1 MTKQDTLNAKLNIK
15 DISFLNSIRSIAV
28 IGSSKRSDYSFL
40 RRHAEMFK
48 GPVYAVHPT
57 ATEIRGF
64 DDGTQN
70 KIYSSVELIPEDIDY
85 VFISTPASKIL
96 EVIDGCVKKGVK
108 LASIF
113 TAGLA
118 DLGTEEG
125 EQLEKEMISKLNNS
139 MRVLGPN
146 CLGLFYPKKGISWR
160 ANFPSESGNV
170 GFLAQSGGICDLV
183 VFHGAEMGLHFSKVF
198 SYGNGNDLD
207 LVDLLYFLSNDP
219 ETEIILCYIE
229 GINEGRGEA
238 LREVLAQNKKPI
250 IFLKVG
256 KSKSATIAA
265 KTHTASIAG
274 EYHLWEAVFNQ
285 YNIIEVKSVEQLIY
299 AAKLID
305 CYGAFKFNSAAIL
318 VLSGGYGVVLAD
330 LLEEEGISVPPFS
343 PEIQKQIDL
352 KFKAVGTGT
361 KNPLDV
367 SGHLRNLKLVQQLIE
382 LALSDDAIDGIIT
395 ALPTF
400 YLSYGSKDGRRN
412 QFSGFENPV
421 SKVMSLGH
429 KYNKPIIVI
438 MQGTIYPKTREI
450 FATKLNEAKI
460 AVFNDPSEFLSI
472 LPKIS
477 KYSERVKKKKIN

>member
-1 MTKQDTLNAKLNIK
+1 MTKQDTSNVKSNIK
-15 DISFLNSIRSIAV
+15 DISFLNTIRSMAV
-28 IGSSKRSDYSFL
+28 IGPSKRRDYRFL
-40 RRHAEMFK
+40 RRHAELFK

-70 KIYSSVELIPEDIDY
+70 KIYKSVDLIPEDIDY
-85 VFISTPASKIL
+85 VFIATPASQIL
-96 EVIDGCVKKGVK
+96 EVIEGCIKKGVK

-125 EQLEKEMISKLNNS
+125 EQLEKDLISKLNNS
-139 MRVLGPN
+139 MRILGPN

-160 ANFPSESGNV
+160 GNFPSESGNI
-170 GFLAQSGGICDLV
+170 GFIAQSGGICDLV
-183 VFHGAEMGLHFSKVF
+183 VFKGAEMGIHFSKVF

-207 LVDLLYFLSNDP
+207 IVDLLYFLSNDP
-219 ETEIILCYIE
+219 ETDIILCYLE
-229 GINEGRGEA
+229 GINDGRGDA

-250 IFLKVG
+250 IFLKAG

-274 EYHLWEAVFNQ
+274 EYHLWEALFNQ
-285 YNIIEVKSVEQLIY
+285 YNIIEVKTVEQLIY

-305 CYGAFKFNSAAIL
+305 CYGVFNFKNAAVL
-318 VLSGGYGVVLAD
+318 VLSGGYGVVLTD
-330 LLEEEGISVPPFS
+330 LLEEEGVNVPPFS
-343 PEIQKQIDL
+343 PEIQNQIDQ

-361 KNPLDV
+361 RNPLDV
-367 SGHLRNLKLVQQLIE
+367 SGHLRNMKLMQELIE
-382 LALSDDAIDGIIT
+382 LALSDKAIDGIVT
-395 ALPTF
+395 VLPTF
-400 YLSYGSKDGRRN
+400 YLNYGSKDGRRN
-412 QFSGFENPV
+412 QFASFENSV
-421 SKVMSLGH
+421 SKIMSLGH
-429 KYNKPIIVI
+429 KFNKPIIVI

-450 FATKLNEAKI
+450 FVKKLNEIKI
-460 AVFNDPSEFLSI
+460 PVFRGPLEFIPL

-477 KYSERVKKKKIN
+477 EYSEKVKKNRKN

>member
-15 DISFLNSIRSIAV
+15 DISFLNTIRSIAV
-28 IGSSKRSDYSFL
+28 IGASKRRDYSFL
-40 RRHAEMFK
+40 RRHAELFK

-70 KIYSSVELIPEDIDY
+70 KIYKSVDLIPEDIDY

-96 EVIDGCVKKGVK
+96 DVIDGCVKKGVK

-125 EQLEKEMISKLNNS
+125 EQLEKDLISKLNNS
-139 MRVLGPN
+139 MRILGPN
-146 CLGLFYPKKGISWR
+146 CLGLFYPKMGISWR
-160 ANFPSESGNV
+160 GNFPSESGNV
-170 GFLAQSGGICDLV
+170 GFIAQSGGICDLV
-183 VFHGAEMGLHFSKVF
+183 VFKGAEMGLHFSKVF

-207 LVDLLYFLSNDP
+207 IVDLLYFLSNDP
-219 ETEIILCYIE
+219 ETDIILVYLE
-229 GINEGRGEA
+229 GINNGRGDA

-250 IFLKVG
+250 IFLKAG
-256 KSKSATIAA
+256 KSKSTVIAA

-274 EYHLWEAVFNQ
+274 EYHLWEAIFKQ
-285 YNIIEVKSVEQLIY
+285 YNIIEVNSVEQLIY

-305 CYGAFKFNSAAIL
+305 CYGAFSFKNAAVL

-330 LLEEEGISVPPFS
+330 LLEEEGIGVPPFS
-343 PEIQKQIDL
+343 PEIQNQIDQ
-352 KFKAVGTGT
+352 KFTAVGTGT

-367 SGHLRNLKLVQQLIE
+367 SGHLRNLKLVQELIE
-382 LALSDDAIDGIIT
+382 LTLSDDVIDGIIT
-395 ALPTF
+395 VLPTF
-400 YLSYGSKDGRRN
+400 YLNYGSKDGRRN
-412 QFSGFENPV
+412 QFSSFEKPV
-421 SKVMSLGH
+421 AKMMSIGH

-450 FATKLNEAKI
+450 FAKKLDEAKI
-460 AVFNDPSEFLSI
+460 AVFNDPYEFISI

-477 KYSERVKKKKIN
+477 KYSEKEKKRK

>member
-1 MTKQDTLNAKLNIK
+1 MTKQDPSNSKLNIK
-15 DISFLNSIRSIAV
+15 DISFLNTIRSIAV
-28 IGSSKRSDYSFL
+28 IGASKRRDYTFL
-40 RRHAEMFK
+40 RRHAKLFN

-57 ATEIRGF
+57 VTEIRGF
-64 DDGTQN
+64 DDGTEN
-70 KIYSSVELIPEDIDY
+70 KIYRSVEHIPEDIDY
-85 VFISTPASKIL
+85 VFIATPASKIL
-96 EVIDGCVKKGVK
+96 EVIDGCIKKGVK

-125 EQLEKEMISKLNNS
+125 EQLEKDLISKLNNS
-139 MRVLGPN
+139 MRILGPN
-146 CLGLFYPKKGISWR
+146 CLGLFYPKKGISWNG
-160 ANFPSESGNV
+160 NFPLEPGNI
-170 GFLAQSGGICDLV
+170 GFIAQSGGICDLV
-183 VFHGAEMGLHFSKVF
+183 VYKGAEMGLYFSKVF

-250 IFLKVG
+250 VFLKAG
-256 KSKSATIAA
+256 KSKSAVIAA

-274 EYHLWEAVFNQ
+274 EYHLWEAIFNQ
-285 YNIIEVKSVEQLIY
+285 YNIIEVKSVEHLIY

-305 CYGAFKFNSAAIL
+305 CYGTFSFNNAAIL

-330 LLEEEGISVPPFS
+330 MLEEEGINVPPFS
-343 PEIQKQIDL
+343 PEIQDQIDQ

-361 KNPLDV
+361 INPLDV
-367 SGHLRNLKLVQQLIE
+367 SGHLRNLKLMQELIE
-382 LALSDDAIDGIIT
+382 LVLSDNAIDGIIT
-395 ALPTF
+395 VLPSF

-412 QFSGFENPV
+412 QFSSFENPV
-421 SKVMSLGH
+421 SKVLSLGH
-429 KYNKPIIVI
+429 KFKKPIIVI
-438 MQGTIYPKTREI
+438 MQGTIFPKTKEI
-450 FATKLNEAKI
+450 FAKKFDEIKVAS
-460 AVFNDPSEFLSI
+460 FNDPHEFISL

-477 KYSERVKKKKIN
+477 KYTEKVKKMKIN